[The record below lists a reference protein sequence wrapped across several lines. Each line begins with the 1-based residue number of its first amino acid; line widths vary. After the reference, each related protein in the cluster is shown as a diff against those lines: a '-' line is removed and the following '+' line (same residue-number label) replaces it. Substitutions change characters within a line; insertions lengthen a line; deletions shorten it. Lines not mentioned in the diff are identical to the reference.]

1 MWRIKNLGGSGNRI
15 ADRVQVTD
23 SGRQGLRAKVK
34 LAGKP
39 GSVVGSHSSGPCIAA
54 RLKPPTRK
62 LGGTRQRLPI
72 RCCSGWRLPCRPC
85 CHARG
90 ALLPHLFTLTLGQS
104 KGRYLFCGTF
114 PEVAPA
120 GHYPA
125 PFLHGA
131 RTFLPSCDARPPDR
145 LAFVHLTRLR
155 NDFTQIQLPKLAMTI
170 FAFAQ

>member
-1 MWRIKNLGGSGNRI
+1 MAARPRPEELG
-15 ADRVQVTD
+15 ACDVTAIPLGRLLRAA
-23 SGRQGLRAKVK
+23 SSNQPGRQRKDT
-34 LAGKP
+34 P
-39 GSVVGSHSSGPCIAA
+39 GVLPRHAA
-54 RLKPPTRK
+54 
-62 LGGTRQRLPI
+62 PI
-72 RCCSGWRLPCRPC
+72 RSCSRWGLPCRARCRP
-85 CHARG
+85 RG

-131 RTFLPSCDARPPDR
+131 RTFLPSCDARPSDR
-145 LAFVHLTRLR
+145 LAFVLVTRLR

>member
-1 MWRIKNLGGSGNRI
+1 MPVGSVWRRI
-15 ADRVQVTD
+15 APPRD
-23 SGRQGLRAKVK
+23 G
-34 LAGKP
+34 
-39 GSVVGSHSSGPCIAA
+39 HSSGTAVA
-54 RLKPPTRK
+54 SRLKQPTRAGRVK
-62 LGGTRQRLPI
+62 PLGRQAAHPAPI
-72 RCCSGWRLPCRPC
+72 RFCSRWGLPCRARCRP
-85 CHARG
+85 RG

-104 KGRYLFCGTF
+104 KGWYLFCGTF

-131 RTFLPSCDARPPDR
+131 RTFLPSCDARPSDR
-145 LAFVHLTRLR
+145 LAFVLVTRLR